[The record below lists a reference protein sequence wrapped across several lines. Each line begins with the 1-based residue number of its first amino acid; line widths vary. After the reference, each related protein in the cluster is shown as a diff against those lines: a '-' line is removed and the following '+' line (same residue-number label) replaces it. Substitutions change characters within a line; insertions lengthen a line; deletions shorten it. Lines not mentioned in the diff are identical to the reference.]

1 MIGQEIHDFA
11 GSLWNFNRSITGDG
25 VRETLRAIQNILPNL
40 EIKEYPTGMA
50 AFDWT
55 VPKEWIIRE
64 AWIKGPDGEFVC
76 EFSKNNLHLVGYSTP
91 IHERMTLRE
100 LQTHLH
106 SLPEQP
112 TAIPYITSYYKE
124 NWGFCISENVR
135 NELQDGEY
143 EVYVDSELI
152 DGHLTYGELVIP
164 GESSSEVLLSTYVCH
179 PSMANNELSGPSVTT
194 YLAKWLSSRSGN
206 RLTYRILFIPETIGS
221 IAYISQN
228 LEELQSR
235 VIAGFNITCI
245 GDDRNYSYL
254 PSRNGETLSDKVAV
268 HVLTYLTS
276 SFKKYPWAMRG
287 SDERQYCAP
296 GVDLPIASIMRTRY
310 GDYPEYHTSLDNL
323 IDVVTPNGLEGGFT
337 ALKCSIEAIEA
348 NSYPLVKVLC
358 EPQLGKR
365 GLYPNV
371 STKTS
376 GHEIRL
382 LMNVITWSDGK
393 TSLIEIADLCKVAV
407 WDLYPI
413 VETLVKNDLIEL
425 LEIPLENF
433 DGGR

>member
-11 GSLWNFNRSITGDG
+11 KSLWNFNRSLTGEG
-25 VRETLRAIQNILPNL
+25 VRETLRAIQKILPNL

-55 VPKEWIIRE
+55 IPKEWVIRE
-64 AWIKGPDGEFVC
+64 AWSKSPEGEFVC

-91 IHERMTLRE
+91 IHERMSLNK

-112 TAIPYITSYYKE
+112 TAIPYVTSYYKE
-124 NWGFCISENVR
+124 NWGFCLSENVR
-135 NELQDGEY
+135 SELKDGEY
-143 EVYVDSELI
+143 EIYIDSELI
-152 DGHLTYGELVIP
+152 DGHLTYGELIIP
-164 GESSSEVLLSTYVCH
+164 GESSSEILLSTYVCH

-194 YLAKWLSSRSGN
+194 YIAKWLLSWPGN

-228 LEELQSR
+228 LEELQSK

-254 PSRNGETLSDKVAV
+254 PSRNGETLSDKVAI
-268 HVLTYLTS
+268 HVLTHLTS
-276 SFKKYPWAMRG
+276 SFEKYTWAMRG

-323 IDVVTPNGLEGGFT
+323 TDVVTPNGLEGGYK
-337 ALKCSIEAIEA
+337 ALRYSIEAIEE
-348 NSYPLVKVLC
+348 NSYPRVKVLC

-382 LMNVITWSDGK
+382 LMNVISWSDGK
-393 TSLIEIADLCKVAV
+393 TSLIEIAELCKVAV

-413 VETLVKNDLIEL
+413 VDILVKNELIEL
-425 LEIPLENF
+425 LDSPIDN
-433 DGGR
+433 DDRGR